1 MGEGGS
7 DAPSISASTRLTVPA
22 ATPFIIAICTGSA
35 LLSLRVR
42 LLSMPQAR
50 HAPAIAK
57 IPAPPPFGPPPRQD
71 NKSAPPRIAA
81 APTNSRL
88 STFSRKTSQAIASVA
103 RPSRRS
109 EEHTSELQS
118 LMRISYAVFCLKKK
132 KKKHQ
137 TNYTPPTQHIDRQIA
152 QNTSLHR
159 NT

>member
-50 HAPAIAK
+50 HALAIAK

-71 NKSAPPRIAA
+71 NKSAPPSIAA
-81 APTNSRL
+81 AQTNRRM
-88 STFSRKTSQAIASVA
+88 STFSRKTNQAIASDA
-103 RPSRRS
+103 THSRLRS
-109 EEHTSELQS
+109 SHTDEAGVYDSPATHT
-118 LMRISYAVFCLKKK
+118 RGP
-132 KKKHQ
+132 
-137 TNYTPPTQHIDRQIA
+137 NPPPRPPTRPR
-152 QNTSLHR
+152 TP
-159 NT
+159 

>member
-1 MGEGGS
+1 
-7 DAPSISASTRLTVPA
+7 
-22 ATPFIIAICTGSA
+22 
-35 LLSLRVR
+35 
-42 LLSMPQAR
+42 MPQAR

-103 RPSRRS
+103 RPSRLSSSETVEAGVVARPAISRTGAIAPPHRMTRANQGRSARASGARS
-109 EEHTSELQS
+109 EGNTSDLKQ

-132 KKKHQ
+132 KYKKQ
-137 TNYTPPTQHIDRQIA
+137 NYTQID
-152 QNTSLHR
+152 
-159 NT
+159 

>member
-1 MGEGGS
+1 
-7 DAPSISASTRLTVPA
+7 
-22 ATPFIIAICTGSA
+22 
-35 LLSLRVR
+35 
-42 LLSMPQAR
+42 MPQAR

-103 RPSRRS
+103 RPSRLSSSETVEAGVVARPAISRRS

-118 LMRISYAVFCLKKK
+118 LMRLSYAVFCLQKKMQNDPSDQNICRCRNTTISIIRETES
-132 KKKHQ
+132 HQ
-137 TNYTPPTQHIDRQIA
+137 TR
-152 QNTSLHR
+152 LM
-159 NT
+159 

>member
-1 MGEGGS
+1 IGEGGS
-7 DAPSISASTRLTVPA
+7 DAPSISASTSLTVPA

-103 RPSRRS
+103 RPSRLSSSETVERS

-132 KKKHQ
+132 TH
-137 TNYTPPTQHIDRQIA
+137 
-152 QNTSLHR
+152 
-159 NT
+159 